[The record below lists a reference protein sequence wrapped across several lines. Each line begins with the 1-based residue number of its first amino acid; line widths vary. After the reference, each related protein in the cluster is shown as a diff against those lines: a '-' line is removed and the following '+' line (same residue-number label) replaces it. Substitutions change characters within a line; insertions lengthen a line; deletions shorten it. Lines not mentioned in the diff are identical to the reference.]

1 VIQAPRGD
9 SGVSHHLP
17 VLLRLPDPDGRYT
30 AVRLRSDLPTREFAR
45 DDGEWRLELEELPP
59 VERLEYQLE
68 VEHDDGGTEYLL
80 DPGNPHTAPGAFGK
94 KSVLLLPTYRPPV
107 WLDEPQAEGHV
118 ISLTTRGRGVGA
130 SVDVDLWSPAD
141 ADPREALPLL
151 VTHDGPEYDRLAG
164 LTRFAAVKI
173 AAGDL
178 PRHRV
183 ALLAPGERDEW
194 YSASP
199 RYLRALTHRVLP
211 AIARAAPTDGP
222 PAAMGASLGALA
234 LLHAQRRHPGTF
246 RALFLQSGSFF
257 TPRFDAH
264 ESGMPHYHR
273 IVGFVSETHRAGYRS
288 PVPTTLTC
296 GAAEENIHNNRLMAE
311 TLQAP
316 LHELTD
322 THNYTAWRD
331 AFDPYLTRL
340 LAEAW

>member
-1 VIQAPRGD
+1 
-9 SGVSHHLP
+9 
-17 VLLRLPDPDGRYT
+17 VLLRLPDPDARYA
-30 AVRLRSDLPTREFAR
+30 AVRLRSDLTSREFAR
-45 DDGEWRLELEELPP
+45 DEGEWRLALDELPP

-68 VEHDDGGTEYLL
+68 VEHGDGGTESLL
-80 DPGNPHTAPGAFGK
+80 DPGNPHTVAGAFGA
-94 KSVLLLPTYRPPV
+94 KSVLLLPTYRPPA
-107 WLDEPQAEGHV
+107 WLDQPQAEGQV
-118 ISLTTRGRGVGA
+118 ISLTTRGRGM
-130 SVDVDLWSPAD
+130 SVDVDLWAPAD
-141 ADPREALPLL
+141 ADPREPLPLL
-151 VTHDGPEYDRLAG
+151 VAHDGPEYDRLAD

-199 RYLRALTHRVLP
+199 RYLRALTNHVLP
-211 AIARAAPTDGP
+211 AIARVAPADGP
-222 PAAMGASLGALA
+222 PAAMGASLGAVG
-234 LLHAQRRHPGTF
+234 LLHAQRRQPGTF

-264 ESGMPHYHR
+264 ESGFPHYHR
-273 IVGFVSETHRAGYRS
+273 IVGFVSETHRVGYRS

-296 GAAEENIHNNRLMAE
+296 GTAEENIHNNRLMAA
-311 TLQAP
+311 TLHAP

-331 AFDPYLTRL
+331 AFDPHLSRL
-340 LAEAW
+340 LADAW